1 MIQCHMNQL
10 SSYLWG
16 SSSLAHTSNISEW
29 RHETWDQREWDCCY
43 SISQTLLVK
52 ETPPCSKHMRALH
65 TAVCIHLCTRTRVH
79 FTWRASFQK
88 LETHGCV
95 TAVGRPKGL
104 SKQLCV
110 YQLRKAFTNRFLITC
125 LGNLFGSSQISGFRK
140 GFPKGL
146 SKQLCV
152 YQLVKIP
159 WKLFG

>member
-1 MIQCHMNQL
+1 M
-10 SSYLWG
+10 G
-16 SSSLAHTSNISEW
+16 SKGMRLLLLYFSNLVGERNTSLFQAYACITHSCMYTPVYTYSCALYVARVFSETGNAW
-29 RHETWDQREWDCCY
+29 LRNR
-43 SISQTLLVK
+43 SI
-52 ETPPCSKHMRALH
+52 
-65 TAVCIHLCTRTRVH
+65 
-79 FTWRASFQK
+79 
-88 LETHGCV
+88 
-95 TAVGRPKGL
+95 GRPKGL

-159 WKLFG
+159 